1 MEPIFFSST
10 FIIFG
15 KILLAVVLGVLLGTE
30 RSVFANKRAG
40 MRTYALVSLAACLF
54 AVISVQ
60 VTSQYLGLVTFD
72 PMRVAAGIITGIG
85 FLGTG
90 LIIFHDNKLQGLT
103 TAAGLWVA
111 AGIGLAVAYE
121 LYAVAIFTTIITV
134 LIFSLLWNLEEW
146 FGRIADTHR
155 RVRLERE
162 QQKGEPRV

>member
-1 MEPIFFSST
+1 MDPIFFGST
-10 FIIFG
+10 FVLFG
-15 KILLAVVLGVLLGTE
+15 KLLLATLLGVLLGTE

-40 MRTYALVSLAACLF
+40 TRTYALVALSACLF
-54 AVISVQ
+54 SIVSIQA
-60 VTSQYLGLVTFD
+60 TSQYLGLVTFD

-134 LIFSLLWNLEEW
+134 LVFSLLWNLEEW
-146 FGRIADTHR
+146 LARIADQHR
-155 RVRLERE
+155 RMRLEKE
-162 QQKGEPRV
+162 QQREEPRV